1 MAEES
6 TRPVNDIESEI
17 EVVREDLVVTL
28 GELESLMRERL
39 EWRTWV
45 RRRPLPFA
53 GAALL
58 LGFVLAVR

>member
-1 MAEES
+1 MAEDS
-6 TRPVNDIESEI
+6 TRPLDDIEHEI

-28 GELESLMRERL
+28 GELESLVRERM

-58 LGFVLAVR
+58 LGFVLAIR

>member
-1 MAEES
+1 MAEER
-6 TRPVNDIESEI
+6 TRPLSDIENEI

-28 GELESLMRERL
+28 GELEDLVRERM